1 MSAIK
6 IKNLMKSYGS
16 FLALKGINLEIEE
29 GEIFA
34 LLGPNGAG
42 KTTLIRIL
50 AEGLKFD
57 GGEIEVFGKKLS
69 KKTARLIG
77 YVPQESISYD
87 LLTVEENLAFYA
99 DLYDAPKERIKQ
111 LIERFDLPAKKKA
124 KELSGGF
131 KRRLNLAISLLYEP
145 KILILDE
152 PSTGLDVPSRRQLW
166 ELIKGFKAEGK
177 TILLATHYMEEAE
190 ALADRIAIM
199 NEGRVVAVGTADEL
213 KALIGEESVIQVE
226 GILKGVEGIREAF
239 PRLIEKSG
247 TLRIHVRNSKEALP
261 KIVELL
267 ISAGSEVKAIK
278 VEEPTLED
286 VFLKLTG
293 RALDEV

>member
-6 IKNLMKSYGS
+6 IKNLTKSYEN

-57 GGEIEVFGKKLS
+57 SGDIEVLGEKLS

-87 LLTVEENLAFYA
+87 LLTVEENLGFYA
-99 DLYDAPKERIKQ
+99 DLYDAPREKVKELIK
-111 LIERFDLPAKKKA
+111 RFDLPAKKKA

-166 ELIKGFKAEGK
+166 DLIKGFKAEGK

-213 KALIGEESVIQVE
+213 KDLIGEESIIQVE
-226 GILKGVEGIREAF
+226 GILKGVEGIREVF
-239 PRLIEKSG
+239 PRFIEKSG
-247 TLRIHVRNSKEALP
+247 ILRIHVRNSKEALP

>member
-1 MSAIK
+1 
-6 IKNLMKSYGS
+6 
-16 FLALKGINLEIEE
+16 
-29 GEIFA
+29 
-34 LLGPNGAG
+34 
-42 KTTLIRIL
+42 
-50 AEGLKFD
+50 
-57 GGEIEVFGKKLS
+57 
-69 KKTARLIG
+69 
-77 YVPQESISYD
+77 
-87 LLTVEENLAFYA
+87 
-99 DLYDAPKERIKQ
+99 
-111 LIERFDLPAKKKA
+111 
-124 KELSGGF
+124 LSGGF

-166 ELIKGFKAEGK
+166 DLIKGFKAEGK

-213 KALIGEESVIQVE
+213 KDLIGEESIIQVE
-226 GILKGVEGIREAF
+226 GILKGVEGIREVF
-239 PRLIEKSG
+239 PRFIEKSG
-247 TLRIHVRNSKEALP
+247 ILRIHVRNSKEALP

>member
-6 IKNLMKSYGS
+6 IKNLMKSYGN

-57 GGEIEVFGKKLS
+57 SGDIEVLGEKLS

-166 ELIKGFKAEGK
+166 DLIKGFKAEGK

-199 NEGRVVAVGTADEL
+199 NEGKVVAVGTADEL

-226 GILKGVEGIREAF
+226 GILKGVEGIREVF

-267 ISAGSEVKAIK
+267 ISAGSEIKAIK

>member
-6 IKNLMKSYGS
+6 IKNLMKSYGN

-57 GGEIEVFGKKLS
+57 SGDIEVLGEKLS

-87 LLTVEENLAFYA
+87 LLTVEENLGFYA
-99 DLYDAPKERIKQ
+99 DLYDAPREKVKELIK
-111 LIERFDLPAKKKA
+111 RFDLPAKKKA

-166 ELIKGFKAEGK
+166 DLIKGFKAEGK

-199 NEGRVVAVGTADEL
+199 NEGKVVAVGTADEL

-226 GILKGVEGIREAF
+226 GILKGVEGIREVF

-267 ISAGSEVKAIK
+267 ISAGSEIKAIK

>member
-6 IKNLMKSYGS
+6 IKNLTKSYEN

-57 GGEIEVFGKKLS
+57 SGDIEVLGEKLS

-87 LLTVEENLAFYA
+87 LLTVEENLGFYV
-99 DLYDAPKERIKQ
+99 DLYDAPREKVKELIK
-111 LIERFDLPAKKKA
+111 RFDLPAKKKA

-166 ELIKGFKAEGK
+166 DLIKGFKAEGK

-213 KALIGEESVIQVE
+213 KALIGEESIIQVE
-226 GILKGVEGIREAF
+226 GILKGVEGIGEVF
-239 PRLIEKSG
+239 PRFIEKSG
-247 TLRIHVRNSKEALP
+247 ILRIHVRNSKEALP